1 MKKDIPHLPVTGV
14 KLAIARKNGE
24 NQEAQWHVYIIN
36 NNQVDLDN
44 LLITSK
50 GYSNK
55 NVKDGEQQ
63 KTSVLRHMIEKL
75 KAGSYAVIEPIDPA
89 LFKLF
94 NEFWV
99 SYYIGKD
106 IYDKKFVFVPE
117 SVMEKNLIPISEI
130 GLDGVLH
137 S

>member
-1 MKKDIPHLPVTGV
+1 MPVKGIKIAV
-14 KLAIARKNGE
+14 ARKNEDGHE
-24 NQEAQWHVYIIN
+24 VQWHVYIIN
-36 NNQVDLDN
+36 NNEVDLDN
-44 LLITSK
+44 VLITSK
-50 GYSNK
+50 GYSDK

-75 KAGSYAVIEPIDPA
+75 AAGSYAIIEPIDPA

-99 SYYIGKD
+99 SYYIDKH

-117 SVMEKNLIPISEI
+117 SIREENLIQISEI

>member
-1 MKKDIPHLPVTGV
+1 MKKDIPHLPVKGI
-14 KLAIARKNGE
+14 KIAIARKNEDGH
-24 NQEAQWHVYIIN
+24 EAQWHVYIIN
-36 NNQVDLDN
+36 NNEVDLDN
-44 LLITSK
+44 VLITSK
-50 GYSNK
+50 GYSDK

-75 KAGSYAVIEPIDPA
+75 VAGSYAIIEPIDPA

-99 SYYIGKD
+99 SYYID
-106 IYDKKFVFVPE
+106 NHIYDKKFVFVPE
-117 SVMEKNLIPISEI
+117 SIREENLIQISEI